1 MFTAQMVQKLVK
13 TKPQIRPKIW
23 KFPEFFGQLKGIFL
37 FDFSMKFPI
46 VPKLHFHQ
54 NYSTHIGEHIH
65 DLNSSIT
72 SQNPVQESGQSWKK
86 NRPAGSVAEQN
97 FSLLFDQ
104 PFPTYNSYFK
114 SLTITTN

>member
-65 DLNSSIT
+65 DLNGSIT
-72 SQNPVQESGQSWKK
+72 SQNP
-86 NRPAGSVAEQN
+86 AQN
-97 FSLLFDQ
+97 FG
-104 PFPTYNSYFK
+104 
-114 SLTITTN
+114 